1 MHFLGTQALEGQVGT
16 WELRILE
23 HLRHLDNLKALG
35 YSDIQALGYFGIR
48 ALDIMSIQRPLG
60 DKGKQVLGHSRIF
73 IEQTCW
79 TQIQCSYFFLCIQ
92 NWRYCDLITT
102 GITNRILKFRN
113 RDAYHFL
120 SFREYYNF
128 FSLFLCSNGYS
139 YSLNYYLETAQF
151 FKNATVHIS
160 PPIIMMFFV
169 FKDTF
174 EAFLLLQYLKYS
186 WNYFYDNKII
196 WFNFLSVLLVIKAT
210 QLLQHFPSKNI
221 LPNEFSM
228 V

>member
-1 MHFLGTQALEGQVGT
+1 
-16 WELRILE
+16 
-23 HLRHLDNLKALG
+23 
-35 YSDIQALGYFGIR
+35 
-48 ALDIMSIQRPLG
+48 
-60 DKGKQVLGHSRIF
+60 
-73 IEQTCW
+73 
-79 TQIQCSYFFLCIQ
+79 
-92 NWRYCDLITT
+92 
-102 GITNRILKFRN
+102 
-113 RDAYHFL
+113 
-120 SFREYYNF
+120 
-128 FSLFLCSNGYS
+128 
-139 YSLNYYLETAQF
+139 
-151 FKNATVHIS
+151 
-160 PPIIMMFFV
+160 MMFFV